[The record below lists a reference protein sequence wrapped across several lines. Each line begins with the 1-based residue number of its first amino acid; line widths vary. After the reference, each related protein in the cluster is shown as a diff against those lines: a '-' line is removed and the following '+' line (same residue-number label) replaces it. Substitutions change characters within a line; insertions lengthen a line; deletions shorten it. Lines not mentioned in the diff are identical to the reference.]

1 MDRRA
6 DGGPGED
13 SKERAVRAAY
23 AIVTIDGR
31 NRAHHPF
38 QHLVAELALAT
49 RHFSALARLAIA
61 SLRFPNSSRRDQ
73 QTRQYRNRCPDFD
86 GTGGGV
92 CQILTLLQDLLLL
105 VCIAANQLVEFA
117 VSALK
122 LNKSLKVIVL
132 CVFCCLEIHRQIAVE
147 SPPIRQLRKRR
158 MIEERN

>member
-13 SKERAVRAAY
+13 AKERAVRAAY

-31 NRAHHPF
+31 DRAHHPF

-49 RHFSALARLAIA
+49 GHFGALSRLSIT
-61 SLRFPNSSRRDQ
+61 SLRFPNGSRRDQ
-73 QTRQYRNRCPDFD
+73 QTGQYGNHCPDFD
-86 GTGGGV
+86 RTGGGV

-105 VCIAANQLVEFA
+105 VCIAANQLVELA

-122 LNKSLKVIVL
+122 LNKSLKAIVL
-132 CVFCCLEIHRQIAVE
+132 CVFCCLEICRQIVVE
-147 SPPIRQLRKRR
+147 SSPIRQFRKRR
-158 MIEERN
+158 MIE